1 MWFTRTKLCPIFCG
15 RLLGNSVVSAVLQ
28 GQNSARFCVECF
40 MGAMGF
46 LRVLQGQ
53 DSVRF
58 TPVCSSKS
66 AVLKFYKDKTLFDF
80 VWCALCENLLA
91 LLSHKD
97 NSV

>member
-1 MWFTRTKLCPIFCG
+1 M
-15 RLLGNSVVSAVLQ
+15 V
-28 GQNSARFCVECF
+28 
-40 MGAMGF
+40 AMGF

-97 NSV
+97 KTLSDFSKSVVFVVSQRQNFARFSVVCFMVRVFFVL